1 MRKPLVLQATHMA
14 GALALGQEVVH
25 TAVAQMDRVM
35 ASGVM
40 MTDAFQTMF
49 VCACLRLAAVQEGV
63 FIAPSAVVAGMAG
76 IPGTHPPS
84 HSMPAACPGACVPRL
99 LTCPHMQR
107 LLPCR
112 SLHCALFCLPGGL

>member
-1 MRKPLVLQATHMA
+1 MLHCHWCGQRVSSLRLQALHERAGAYLNMRKTLVLQTIHTA
-14 GALALGQEVVH
+14 GPLGLGQEVVH

-63 FIAPSAVVAGMAG
+63 FIPPPAVVAGMAG
-76 IPGTHPPS
+76 
-84 HSMPAACPGACVPRL
+84 V
-99 LTCPHMQR
+99 
-107 LLPCR
+107 
-112 SLHCALFCLPGGL
+112 PGGLPF